1 MEIEVRLFAILQKHL
16 PPGSSP
22 YSCRLHMGDESRVM
36 DVLTRLSLPAELP
49 KILLVNGV
57 KSGDETTLKDGD
69 VLSVFPPLGGG

>member
-16 PPGSSP
+16 PPGSGP
-22 YSCRLHMGDESRVM
+22 YSCRLRMGKESRVK
-36 DVLTRLSLPAELP
+36 DVLTRLSLPAGLP

-57 KSGDETTLKDGD
+57 KSSEEATLKNGD

>member
-1 MEIEVRLFAILQKHL
+1 MEIEVRLFATLQKHL
-16 PPGSSP
+16 PPGSGP

-57 KSGDETTLKDGD
+57 KCNGEATLKDGD

>member
-1 MEIEVRLFAILQKHL
+1 
-16 PPGSSP
+16 
-22 YSCRLHMGDESRVM
+22 MGDGSRVK
-36 DVLTRLSLPAELP
+36 DVLTRLSLPAEVP

>member
-16 PPGSSP
+16 PPGSGA
-22 YSCRLHMGDESRVM
+22 YSCRLHMGDGSRVK
-36 DVLTRLSLPAELP
+36 DALTRLSLPVELP

-57 KSGDETTLKDGD
+57 KSSDEVALKDGD